1 MDSFSRESEHP
12 APEALREEDRRVRAF
27 RFLTDLALQR
37 LYVDR
42 MSLREAWEIIAR
54 LRGVSERFFPGKAH
68 VFDLVV
74 RPRLERVIRERFF
87 MCF

>member
-1 MDSFSRESEHP
+1 MDSLSKENP
-12 APEALREEDRRVRAF
+12 ASDAAREEDRRVRAF

-37 LYVDR
+37 LYLER
-42 MSLREAWEIIAR
+42 MSLGEAREIVAR
-54 LRGVSERFFPGKAH
+54 LRSVSERFFPGKAH

-87 MCF
+87 ICL